1 MKNERPR
8 ITIVQLPLF
17 QTEYSDPLHST
28 FSPFYRPLNR
38 QMISKLGAWPS
49 HLAASMHDGF
59 QKIGFIVNLK
69 TPEKPPLFH

>member
-1 MKNERPR
+1 
-8 ITIVQLPLF
+8 
-17 QTEYSDPLHST
+17 S
-28 FSPFYRPLNR
+28 

-49 HLAASMHDGF
+49 HLAASMLDGF